1 MEDGHTAGAG
11 AGDKDSLD
19 HSCTHVSMLLVD
31 YPYKATAQGAQLH
44 VKTSLGL

>member
-19 HSCTHVSMLLVD
+19 HSCKYVVGWL
-31 YPYKATAQGAQLH
+31 
-44 VKTSLGL
+44 SL